1 MKMKNNESASIPVEM
16 FMTRYFI
23 KYTRMDQLIQYA
35 FAGSSATKIDLFI
48 DIYGIYKSIFSRHY
62 VTNITD
68 YTVFTSTLIN
78 MCGHYRTYF
87 KKLGVQTNIFL
98 VSSYNIPEIN
108 SKFVAGYNK
117 IFKEKINNK
126 LIYDMVE
133 QNIQLLE
140 IMCPY
145 LPQIYFIKSEF
156 ESSVAIY
163 NIIKKEKSYGRDVP
177 SIIISA
183 DSYPIQLTTILD
195 DVAYI
200 RPKKA
205 MGEDISEII
214 CPKSHFQHQ
223 ISFWRMIC
231 QEKDEFVLNESTV
244 CISSRNY
251 VLLAALNRFP
261 DRGIT
266 ALVNF
271 TKANKIINSI
281 TNGSDITVTPDMLT
295 SADESLITG
304 LPLQLVES
312 RYKALDVLYQDIIYN
327 DSSEPLE
334 LSFIDLEDN
343 NAIQLINDQYFS
355 LNPIDIYKL

>member
-1 MKMKNNESASIPVEM
+1 
-16 FMTRYFI
+16 
-23 KYTRMDQLIQYA
+23 
-35 FAGSSATKIDLFI
+35 
-48 DIYGIYKSIFSRHY
+48 
-62 VTNITD
+62 
-68 YTVFTSTLIN
+68 
-78 MCGHYRTYF
+78 
-87 KKLGVQTNIFL
+87 
-98 VSSYNIPEIN
+98 
-108 SKFVAGYNK
+108 
-117 IFKEKINNK
+117 
-126 LIYDMVE
+126 
-133 QNIQLLE
+133 
-140 IMCPY
+140 
-145 LPQIYFIKSEF
+145 
-156 ESSVAIY
+156 
-163 NIIKKEKSYGRDVP
+163 
-177 SIIISA
+177 
-183 DSYPIQLTTILD
+183 
-195 DVAYI
+195 
-200 RPKKA
+200 